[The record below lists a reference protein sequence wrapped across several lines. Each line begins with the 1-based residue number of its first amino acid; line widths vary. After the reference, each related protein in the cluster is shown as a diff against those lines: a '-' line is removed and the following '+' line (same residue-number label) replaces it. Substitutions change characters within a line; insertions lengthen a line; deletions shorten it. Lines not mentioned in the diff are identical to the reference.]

1 MHFIHINLGSLF
13 FFFFFFYNFIIIIN
27 NLGFFKIDEVFAKFL
42 GWVLFK

>member
-1 MHFIHINLGSLF
+1 MHFIHINLGSL
-13 FFFFFFYNFIIIIN
+13 FFFFYNFIIIIN